1 MATDW
6 ATTADFSFSD
16 RDLWTSKIA
25 SADNT
30 TDFKAVAEAPE
41 DLHLL
46 PTDFD
51 ILPMEVQVDNESWTP
66 VTAQNTAVGSWT
78 TTYSGRS

>member
-6 ATTADFSFSD
+6 VTTADYSFSD
-16 RDLWTSKIA
+16 QDLWFSKIK

-41 DLHLL
+41 NLHLL

-51 ILPMEVQVDNESWTP
+51 ILPDEVQVDNESWT
-66 VTAQNTAVGSWT
+66 AASGQNASPGSWT
-78 TTYSGRS
+78 TTYNGRS